1 MHPNGICLTGL
12 WQITEDTGYSG
23 YFRNGSRALV
33 VGRYRK
39 SKAVGAVFGLTCAN
53 VTSVYAITPLTK
65 GLNIMPRHNGSESSA
80 PPRPLG
86 KARKDLWDRVCCDF
100 VLGDK
105 CERETFCIIAEAA
118 DHAAE
123 LCAAIKKDG
132 TVVET
137 DKGARAHPVFVVV
150 RQYRAFIVRN
160 LAALK
165 SHHRPTKVLGR
176 PARSAMGIDHNLWE
190 ESP

>member
-1 MHPNGICLTGL
+1 M
-12 WQITEDTGYSG
+12 
-23 YFRNGSRALV
+23 A
-33 VGRYRK
+33 
-39 SKAVGAVFGLTCAN
+39 
-53 VTSVYAITPLTK
+53 
-65 GLNIMPRHNGSESSA
+65 RHNGVSDSNA

-86 KARKDLWDRVCCDF
+86 KAGQDLYDRVCCDF
-100 VLGDK
+100 VLGDE
-105 CERETFCIIAEAA
+105 CERETLCIIAEAA

-137 DKGARAHPVFVVV
+137 DKGARAHPAFVVV

-165 SHHRPTKVLGR
+165 SHHRPTRVLGR
-176 PARSAMGIDHNLWE
+176 PARSAMGINPDEME
-190 ESP
+190 ETSWR